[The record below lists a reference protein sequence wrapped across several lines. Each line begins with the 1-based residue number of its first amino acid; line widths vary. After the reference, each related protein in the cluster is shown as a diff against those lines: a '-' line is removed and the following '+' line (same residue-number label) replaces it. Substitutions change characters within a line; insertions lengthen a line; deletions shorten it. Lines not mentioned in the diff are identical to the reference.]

1 MRAEGDRSALPEPD
15 RVALFEQIALPHLD
29 AAYRLARWLTR
40 DEHDA
45 QDVLQDA
52 YLRAFKYFEAL
63 GGGNARAWLLTIVR
77 NSYYTLNEKRPPG
90 ADAPVEEL
98 DALVADGSPSV
109 IAGRREPDPDA
120 STLRAAERERVDQA
134 IARLPDE
141 FREVLVL
148 REIEELSYKEIAQVA
163 SIPIGTVMS
172 RLSRARNLLRTA
184 LGERITQEQS
194 P

>member
-1 MRAEGDRSALPEPD
+1 
-15 RVALFEQIALPHLD
+15 
-29 AAYRLARWLTR
+29 
-40 DEHDA
+40 
-45 QDVLQDA
+45 
-52 YLRAFKYFEAL
+52 
-63 GGGNARAWLLTIVR
+63 VR

-148 REIEELSYKEIAQVA
+148 RRDRGTLLQGDRPGGEH
-163 SIPIGTVMS
+163 PIGTVMS

-184 LGERITQEQS
+184 LGERITEEQS